1 MIDDVALLAE
11 LLELLILTLITLE
24 TMFCVHVCLLY
35 MFDLS
40 VYYLFLQYF
49 DSVGSVF

>member
-11 LLELLILTLITLE
+11 LLELLILTLE